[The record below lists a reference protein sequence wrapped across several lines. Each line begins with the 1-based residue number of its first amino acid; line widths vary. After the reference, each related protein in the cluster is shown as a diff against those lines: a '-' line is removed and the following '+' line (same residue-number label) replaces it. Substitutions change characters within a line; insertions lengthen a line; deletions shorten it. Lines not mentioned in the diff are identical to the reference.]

1 MISYAV
7 NMERTTGI
15 LWHDQQSRQSLLV
28 AFAISLAFHLALFT
42 TIDIGTRFGL
52 WHYTPIGILAK
63 ALGIDLSKSP
73 VSQALLQPPAHVELA
88 TTSKPDDEELPQ
100 VFVDVDPSQA
110 TDEAPLRTPFY
121 SPFNSLAA
129 NPDTT
134 RDLGKPKLDGSQDKV
149 LKTKDTLRPIAQAQ
163 PVQPVSDQ
171 PNDEPARPDPK
182 QQANLQNR
190 LQPLEPAL
198 SPEPVHPPGETLM
211 ARANPIMPKVEASS
225 LFTSGAG
232 ATNTTRTR
240 YRRVAD
246 ALAARQ
252 LNPYSAL
259 VGEKYK
265 QDGGVKRYSISS
277 SLDVRASPFGSY
289 DARFVAAVQQCWYAL
304 LEEHRYSLDRV
315 GKVVLEFRLTSD
327 GRITE
332 MRVVESDVGEIFT
345 TICELAVTK
354 PAPYEKWPPDLR
366 KIVGTD
372 YRDVRFTFYY

>member
-1 MISYAV
+1 M
-7 NMERTTGI
+7 GI
-15 LWHDQQSRQSLLV
+15 LLHPQQPGRPLLV
-28 AFAISLAFHLALFT
+28 AFAISFVFHALLFT
-42 TIDIGTRFGL
+42 AIDLGSRYGF
-52 WHYTPIGILAK
+52 WHFTPFGILVK
-63 ALGIDLSKSP
+63 ALGIDPAKMLTARSLP
-73 VSQALLQPPAHVELA
+73 QPPAAIQLA
-88 TTSKPDDEELPQ
+88 TTSKPEHEEMPT

-110 TDEAPLRTPFY
+110 TEEAPQNTPYY

-129 NPDTT
+129 NPDTS
-134 RDLGKPKLDGSQDKV
+134 RDLGKPKLDGTQDKV
-149 LKTKDTLRPIAQAQ
+149 LKTKDTIRPVTPAQ
-163 PVQPVSDQ
+163 P
-171 PNDEPARPDPK
+171 
-182 QQANLQNR
+182 
-190 LQPLEPAL
+190 LQPSQSSSGESQVSQTAPERLEQIPRTT
-198 SPEPVHPPGETLM
+198 PVQRAEASRPVGETLM
-211 ARANPIMPKVEASS
+211 ASATPIAPKVESSNLGPAEVGTTNAS
-225 LFTSGAG
+225 
-232 ATNTTRTR
+232 RPR

-259 VGEKYK
+259 IGEKYK

-277 SLDVRASPFGSY
+277 SMDVRASPFGSY
-289 DARFVAAVQQCWYAL
+289 DARFIAAVQQCWYAL
-304 LEEHRYSLDRV
+304 LEEHRYSLDRM
-315 GKVVLEFRLTSD
+315 GKVVLEFRLTAD